1 MSLLRSAAVF
11 TAVVLAAADVSII
24 LEPTDAMSPAQN
36 ETSKLLFQVV
46 EPQTEVAC
54 SYVLDTS
61 YQVPQGE
68 HICESN
74 LSVDLSDGSPDSNTL
89 KITFRAPSGHYIHLS
104 DEDPEEESRIEF
116 MAEVDCTE
124 AGDLE
129 LDIVVQIMG
138 LDGLPNQTIM
148 DRINADSF
156 LTLGKCEYCSACE
169 IFTRVE
175 IDGPLDDEITE
186 ITWEAQYNK
195 SSAVQGEQTYLISTD
210 RYGGWIRRA
219 TLKEAP
225 TPPPTP
231 APPPTPVPIPDADGA
246 PGAIL
251 AGMPQY
257 AYLWSIGASM
267 LFAGGPGV

>member
-89 KITFRAPSGHYIHLS
+89 KITFRVPSGHYIHLS

-116 MAEVDCTE
+116 MAEVDCGGPGPQFYQE
-124 AGDLE
+124 FERQDLA
-129 LDIVVQIMG
+129 IQIMG
-138 LDGLPNQTIM
+138 VDGLPNQTVM

-156 LTLGKCEYCSACE
+156 LSLGQCDGCSTCS

-186 ITWEAQYNK
+186 ITWEAQYDK
-195 SSAVQGEQTYLISTD
+195 SVAQPGEQTYLVSTD

-219 TLKEAP
+219 TLEEVP

-231 APPPTPVPIPDADGA
+231 APPSTPVPDADGA

-257 AYLWSIGASM
+257 AYLWAIGASM
-267 LFAGGPGV
+267 IFA